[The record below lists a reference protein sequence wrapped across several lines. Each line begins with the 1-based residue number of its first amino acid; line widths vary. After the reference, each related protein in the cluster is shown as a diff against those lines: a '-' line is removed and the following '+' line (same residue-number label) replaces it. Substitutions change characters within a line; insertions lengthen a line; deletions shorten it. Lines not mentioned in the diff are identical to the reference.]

1 MNLLQVIKDRKRPY
15 TLAEFEQAQ
24 RVRNFQASK
33 QTEEPAVSEPVAP
46 DSVAGM
52 GFNPKIEALKVKI
65 AELQRMAEV
74 RKRGY
79 GT

>member
-33 QTEEPAVSEPVAP
+33 QTEEPAVSESVAP
-46 DSVAGM
+46 VSVAGM
-52 GFNPKIEALKVKI
+52 GVNPKIEALKIKV
-65 AELQRMAEV
+65 AGMQRRVEE
-74 RKRGY
+74 RKRIS
-79 GT
+79 